1 MPPPATSCASADDKP
16 LVLLAQPLFPDFAA
30 ALEGRYRFTL
40 AADADEA
47 TAAEARVLLVPG
59 LKEVTAE
66 LIGRLPALELVVT
79 TSVGVDHVDLEACR
93 RRGLAVTNAGGAF
106 SADSADYAV
115 GLVIAVLR
123 RISAAEAYL
132 RRGRWATD
140 GKYPLATKMTRGA
153 KPAENGAR
161 VSSTERWRQDID
173 ERKHKLGNG
182 PLWANLCGVVGKERE
197 ANGPLSPTRGTGE
210 CGAVARGDG
219 AAASG
224 DQDVACKPLVLLAD
238 PLIPEFQPD
247 LSAHYRL
254 LPAASARALLTIELP
269 LVTVDLIDALP
280 ALELVVASSVSVD
293 HIDLAACRRRGI
305 RVTNAGDAYA
315 ADAADYSVGLVVAAL
330 RRVTAADAYVRR
342 GGWVAHGEYPLAT
355 KVSGKRVGIV
365 GLGRIGSL
373 VARRL
378 AAFGCPVAYHS
389 RSPKPSS
396 PYRFFPTVRALAA
409 DSDVLVLSCAL
420 TEETRRVVDWEV
432 MEALGKCGVLV
443 NVGRGGLVDEPEL
456 VRCLR
461 EGVIGGAG
469 LDVFENEPDVPAEL
483 LAMDNVVL
491 SNHRAVLTPE
501 SIRGVLDIVAGNLEA
516 FFAGRPL
523 LSPVTL

>member
-1 MPPPATSCASADDKP
+1 MPPPATTASADDKP
-16 LVLLAQPLFPDFAA
+16 LVLLAQPLFVDFAA
-30 ALEGRYRFTL
+30 ALEGRYRFAVL
-40 AADADEA
+40 EDADEA

-66 LIGRLPALELVVT
+66 LIGRLPALELVVA
-79 TSVGVDHVDLEACR
+79 TSVGLDHVDLDACR
-93 RRGLAVTNAGGAF
+93 RRGLAVTNAGCAF

-123 RISAAEAYL
+123 RIAAAEAYL
-132 RRGRWATD
+132 RCGRWATD
-140 GKYPLATKMTRGA
+140 G
-153 KPAENGAR
+153 
-161 VSSTERWRQDID
+161 
-173 ERKHKLGNG
+173 
-182 PLWANLCGVVGKERE
+182 
-197 ANGPLSPTRGTGE
+197 
-210 CGAVARGDG
+210 
-219 AAASG
+219 
-224 DQDVACKPLVLLAD
+224 
-238 PLIPEFQPD
+238 
-247 LSAHYRL
+247 
-254 LPAASARALLTIELP
+254 
-269 LVTVDLIDALP
+269 
-280 ALELVVASSVSVD
+280 
-293 HIDLAACRRRGI
+293 
-305 RVTNAGDAYA
+305 
-315 ADAADYSVGLVVAAL
+315 
-330 RRVTAADAYVRR
+330 
-342 GGWVAHGEYPLAT
+342 EYPLAS

-420 TEETRRVVDWEV
+420 TEETRRVVDREV
-432 MEALGKCGVLV
+432 MEALGKGGVLV

-483 LAMDNVVL
+483 FAMDNVVL

-501 SIRGVLDIVAGNLEA
+501 SIRGVLDIVSGNLEA

-523 LSPVTL
+523 LSAVTL